1 MVFSST
7 FETDF
12 EEKPSLL
19 GNLFFGSIC
28 NWHLE
33 SLKERLISSFLFK
46 PT

>member
-28 NWHLE
+28 DRHPE
-33 SLKERLISSFLFK
+33 SLKGR
-46 PT
+46 